1 GDDILSGGLGR
12 DVLIGGV
19 GRDRFVYH
27 SRSQRSDY
35 PPGSGKADRI
45 TDFVPVADTI
55 VISARGFGGGLRR
68 GVLSASQFRV
78 GAVAR
83 DANDRFIYNRATGVL
98 WFDADGIGAGA
109 RIPLAALDTGLAMTN
124 ADIFVIA

>member
-27 SRSQRSDY
+27 SRSQRSD
-35 PPGSGKADRI
+35 RI
-45 TDFVPVADTI
+45 NDFSPVADTI

-68 GVLSASQFRV
+68 GVLLGSQFRV

-109 RIPLAALDTGLAMTN
+109 RIPIAALDAGLAMTN
-124 ADIFVIA
+124 ADIFVTA